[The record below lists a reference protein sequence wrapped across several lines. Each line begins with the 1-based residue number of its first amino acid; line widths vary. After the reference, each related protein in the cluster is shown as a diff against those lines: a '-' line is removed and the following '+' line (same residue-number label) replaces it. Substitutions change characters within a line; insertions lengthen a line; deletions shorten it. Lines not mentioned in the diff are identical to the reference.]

1 MIFFHRILINFG
13 IKGNWK
19 FPHSTQSCYFKWALL
34 KYYFNKGY
42 DSKQRMIIVY
52 IYINTNEIPGERLHK
67 NMISSHVKIT
77 CYLHTWNITIAMAI
91 INCAY
96 YSKNLLKWNGLVF
109 HWCLYNK
116 HYMAPWRYEICLNS
130 HVEKIFHSLAALT
143 KYFSTLKDKF
153 CISAQPC
160 NILYILIQ
168 IGMNCVT
175 TMLHKDK
182 LKALKQ
188 RVKKRA
194 RTLKLQRGCVTVV
207 WFILSIIPICLV
219 PRSHYCV
226 RPMCFESHGPRSRIG
241 HWNATRR
248 PGKTPY
254 RD

>member
-1 MIFFHRILINFG
+1 MV
-13 IKGNWK
+13 W
-19 FPHSTQSCYFKWALL
+19 YFI
-34 KYYFNKGY
+34 
-42 DSKQRMIIVY
+42 DVY
-52 IYINTNEIPGERLHK
+52 IINRTLHGCLEIR
-67 NMISSHVKIT
+67 NFS
-77 CYLHTWNITIAMAI
+77 
-91 INCAY
+91 
-96 YSKNLLKWNGLVF
+96 
-109 HWCLYNK
+109 
-116 HYMAPWRYEICLNS
+116 S
-130 HVEKIFHSLAALT
+130 HVEKIFQSFAALT
-143 KYFSTLKDKF
+143 HEIFCNTQREI

-207 WFILSIIPICLV
+207 WFILSIIPMCLV
-219 PRSHYCV
+219 PRPHYCV
-226 RPMCFESHGPRSRIG
+226 RLMCFESHGPRSRIR